1 MAVSGLRVLIVNH
14 CHPATPH
21 VCATR
26 AREFANALARR
37 GNPVL
42 LTAEA
47 RDGADVWESAAAL
60 EGGIRDHDW
69 SVPLV
74 VACRPVAGMRVAKA
88 RQGLLGP
95 ISGPLT
101 VAWVY
106 LRDGTVFPD
115 WTAGTAPYAGTMATA
130 FRPDIVWAI
139 FGNTGAWVIGREIAT
154 AAGCPWVMDVKD
166 SWPRFVPAGLRGI
179 VANRFGDAAG
189 ATAFSRA
196 HGAEVADWF
205 GRSADVVYS
214 GIPDSFLHGTV
225 RASGDSFVVL
235 LTGAVRPRAALD
247 TFVEGLATWAATL
260 DAVDRSRISFAY
272 FGADGDAVDASAR
285 RLGEIV
291 PVTIHGFRPLDELRQ
306 AMLGAGINVYIRS
319 DEVPFHHKVF
329 EVLSAGRSIL
339 CVPGEDDEA
348 NGIAARLGL
357 SIGGAKTTDDVRHA
371 LARAWTARYRSPPSP
386 SGLAAYTWDAQAEI
400 LEAALRRAA
409 GKGA

>member
-1 MAVSGLRVLIVNH
+1 M
-14 CHPATPH
+14 
-21 VCATR
+21 
-26 AREFANALARR
+26 
-37 GNPVL
+37 L
-42 LTAEA
+42 LTTEA
-47 RDGADVWESAAAL
+47 RDDADVWESAAAL
-60 EGGIRDHDW
+60 ESGIRSHDW
-69 SVPLV
+69 SRPLV
-74 VACRPVAGMRVAKA
+74 VACRPVSGMRAAKA

-95 ISGPLT
+95 IFGPLT
-101 VAWVY
+101 VAWAY

-115 WTAGTAPYAGTMATA
+115 WTAGVRPYVGAMAAA
-130 FRPDIVWAI
+130 FRPDIVWTI
-139 FGNTGAWVIGREIAT
+139 FGNTGAWIIGREIAT
-154 AAGCPWVMDVKD
+154 AAGCSWVMDVKD

-179 VANRFGDAAG
+179 AANRFGDAAG

-214 GIPDSFLHGTV
+214 GIPDSFLHGTA
-225 RASGDSFVVL
+225 RALGDSFVVL

-247 TFVEGLATWAATL
+247 AFVEGLAAWAATL
-260 DAVDRSRISFAY
+260 DAVDRSRLSFAY

-291 PVTIHGFRPLDELRQ
+291 PVTIHGFRPLDELRR

-329 EVLSAGRSIL
+329 EVLSAGRPIL
-339 CVPGEDDEA
+339 CVPGENDEA

-357 SIGGAKTTDDVRHA
+357 SIDGAKTADDVRHA
-371 LARAWTARYRSPPSP
+371 LARTWADRDRSPPP
-386 SGLAAYTWDAQAEI
+386 ISGLAEYTWDAQAQI